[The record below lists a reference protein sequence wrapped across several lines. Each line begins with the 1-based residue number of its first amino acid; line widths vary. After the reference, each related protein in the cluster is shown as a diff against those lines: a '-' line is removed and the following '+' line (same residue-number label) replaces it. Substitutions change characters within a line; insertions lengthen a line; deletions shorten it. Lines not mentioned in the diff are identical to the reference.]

1 MLVSQTF
8 AQSTNAAEIVLN
20 SDSFKQG
27 DTIEVLIKDDSSKKT
42 GSTDGDGSAGGT
54 DATAGAAL
62 QEVHFI
68 DRSYKVFPLKAGQAD
83 GAVGK
88 ALIGVNA
95 LQKPGKFTLKYGDQ
109 EKTVTIAAGMFG
121 VQVLSLPKGKDNF
134 ISSPGEEETV
144 QKAKA
149 TLTPHQYWLG
159 QFLKPS
165 QARTSSPYGV
175 RRRVNGK
182 LLPDYF
188 HSGQDFA
195 GAIGSPITACAN
207 GKVIISKWGWR
218 LHGNTV
224 AIDHGQ
230 GVVSF
235 YIHMSKIL
243 VKEGDMVSAGQKI
256 GLIGATGRASGPHLH
271 FSLYV
276 NNNAVNPWN
285 WFHKSF

>member
-1 MLVSQTF
+1 MKDES
-8 AQSTNAAEIVLN
+8 AAK
-20 SDSFKQG
+20 SG
-27 DTIEVLIKDDSSKKT
+27 
-42 GSTDGDGSAGGT
+42 GGAGGDGSAGDT
-54 DATAGAAL
+54 DAAAGAAL
-62 QEVHFI
+62 PEVQFL
-68 DRSYKVFPLKAGQAD
+68 DRKYKVFPLKSNAD
-83 GAVGK
+83 KPNGATGK

-95 LQKPGKFTLKYGDQ
+95 LQKPGKFTLKCGDK
-109 EKTVTIAAGMFG
+109 EKTVSIEPGKFG
-121 VQVLSLPKGKDNF
+121 VQVISLPKGKDNF
-134 ISSPGEEETV
+134 ISSPGEEATV
-144 QKAKA
+144 EKAKA
-149 TLTPHQYWLG
+149 TVSPHQFWEG

-195 GAIGSPITACAN
+195 GAVGSPITACAR
-207 GKVIISKWGWR
+207 GKIIISKMGWR

-256 GLIGATGRASGPHLH
+256 GLIGSTGRASGPHLH

-285 WFHKSF
+285 WFRTGF